1 MKKEQLSRLINSH
14 KRIDTIETPK
24 KKRLS
29 VTLWKYTGRSIVKTI
44 ETYMSELKN
53 DLDIVF
59 KPVKKFTKKHLK
71 GVDSSTLFDG
81 QSDTSQRGTHT
92 LQENGY
98 QEKPLLK
105 KEPEFVNWFAVDE
118 KPSESK
124 IEQKKVITLKKS
136 DRTIVGLDAM
146 EDVF

>member
-1 MKKEQLSRLINSH
+1 MKEQLSRLINSH
-14 KRIDTIETPK
+14 KRIDTIDKPK
-24 KKRLS
+24 KKRMS

-44 ETYMSELKN
+44 EYFYSDLKT
-53 DLDIVF
+53 DLDIIF

-71 GVDSSTLFDG
+71 GVDSSTLFESG
-81 QSDTSQRGTHT
+81 QSSQSTDQRGTHT
-92 LQENGY
+92 LHAGNKEV
-98 QEKPLLK
+98 PA

-124 IEQKKVITLKKS
+124 KEQKKVITLKK
-136 DRTIVGLDAM
+136 DDGTIVGLDAI

>member
-1 MKKEQLSRLINSH
+1 MKEQLSRLINSH
-14 KRIDTIETPK
+14 KRIDTIDKPK

-29 VTLWKYTGRSIVKTI
+29 VTLWKYTGRSIIKTV
-44 ETYMSELKN
+44 EYFSSEFKN
-53 DLDIVF
+53 DLNIIF

-71 GVDSSTLFDG
+71 GVDSSTLLVTEND
-81 QSDTSQRGTHT
+81 QEQRGTHT

-124 IEQKKVITLKKS
+124 KDEKKVITLKK
-136 DRTIVGLDAM
+136 DDGTIVGLDAI

>member
-1 MKKEQLSRLINSH
+1 MKEQLSRLINSH
-14 KRIDTIETPK
+14 KRIDTIDKPK
-24 KKRLS
+24 KKRMS

-44 ETYMSELKN
+44 EYFYSDLKT
-53 DLDIVF
+53 DLDIIF

-81 QSDTSQRGTHT
+81 QSVTENDTSQRGTHT
-92 LQENGY
+92 PTSVERLDRA
-98 QEKPLLK
+98 
-105 KEPEFVNWFAVDE
+105 EPEFVNWFAVDE

-124 IEQKKVITLKKS
+124 KDEKKVITLKKS
-136 DRTIVGLDAM
+136 DGTIVGLDAI

>member
-1 MKKEQLSRLINSH
+1 MKDQLSRLINSH
-14 KRIDTIETPK
+14 KRIDTIDKPK

-44 ETYMSELKN
+44 EHFYSDLKT
-53 DLDIVF
+53 DLDIIF

-71 GVDSSTLFDG
+71 GVDSTTLLVTEND
-81 QSDTSQRGTHT
+81 QEQRGTHT

-124 IEQKKVITLKKS
+124 KDEKKVITLKK
-136 DRTIVGLDAM
+136 DDGTIVGLDAI

>member
-1 MKKEQLSRLINSH
+1 MKDQLSRLINAH
-14 KRIDTIETPK
+14 KRIDTLDKPK
-24 KKRLS
+24 KKRMS

-44 ETYMSELKN
+44 EYFSTEFKH
-53 DLDIVF
+53 DLDIIF

-92 LQENGY
+92 LQENVY
-98 QEKPLLK
+98 QEKPLMK

-124 IEQKKVITLKKS
+124 KDEKKVITLKKD
-136 DRTIVGLDAM
+136 DRTIVGLDAI

>member
-1 MKKEQLSRLINSH
+1 MKEQLSRLINSH
-14 KRIDTIETPK
+14 KRIDTIDKPK
-24 KKRLS
+24 KKRMS

-44 ETYMSELKN
+44 EYFYSDLKT
-53 DLDIVF
+53 DLDIIF

-71 GVDSSTLFDG
+71 GVDSTTLLVTEND
-81 QSDTSQRGTHT
+81 QEQRGTHT

-124 IEQKKVITLKKS
+124 KDEKKVITLKK
-136 DRTIVGLDAM
+136 DDGTIVGLDAI

>member
-1 MKKEQLSRLINSH
+1 MKDQLSRLINAH
-14 KRIDTIETPK
+14 KRIDTLDKPK
-24 KKRLS
+24 KKRMS

-44 ETYMSELKN
+44 EYFSTEFKH
-53 DLDIVF
+53 DLDIIF

-92 LQENGY
+92 LQENVY
-98 QEKPLLK
+98 QEKPLMK

-124 IEQKKVITLKKS
+124 KDEKKVITLKK
-136 DRTIVGLDAM
+136 DDGTIVGLDAM

>member
-14 KRIDTIETPK
+14 KRVDSIETPK

-44 ETYMSELKN
+44 ETYMSDLKN

-71 GVDSSTLFDG
+71 GVDPTTLLVTKND
-81 QSDTSQRGTHT
+81 QEKRGTHT
-92 LQENGY
+92 LPDNVVGY
-98 QEKPLLK
+98 KDKPS
-105 KEPEFVNWFAVDE
+105 KEPEFINWFAVDE

-124 IEQKKVITLKKS
+124 KEQKKIITLKKS
-136 DRTIVGLDAM
+136 DGTIVGLDAM

>member
-14 KRIDTIETPK
+14 KRVDTIETPK

-71 GVDSSTLFDG
+71 GVDSSTLLVTEND
-81 QSDTSQRGTHT
+81 QCERGTHT
-92 LQENGY
+92 LQDKSKVTERNFG
-98 QEKPLLK
+98 
-105 KEPEFVNWFAVDE
+105 KEDEFVNWFAVDE

-124 IEQKKVITLKKS
+124 IEHKKVITLKKS
-136 DRTIVGLDAM
+136 DGTIVGLDAM

>member
-1 MKKEQLSRLINSH
+1 MQKHLTLGK
-14 KRIDTIETPK
+14 
-24 KKRLS
+24 
-29 VTLWKYTGRSIVKTI
+29 TLWKYTGRSIVKTI
-44 ETYMSELKN
+44 ETYMSDLKN

-118 KPSESK
+118 KPSESTNESPEFILEK
-124 IEQKKVITLKKS
+124 EEYFQNFFFLY
-136 DRTIVGLDAM
+136 
-146 EDVF
+146 

>member
-1 MKKEQLSRLINSH
+1 MKEQLSRLINSH
-14 KRIDTIETPK
+14 NRIDTIDKPK

-44 ETYMSELKN
+44 EYFYSDLKT
-53 DLDIVF
+53 DLDIIF

-71 GVDSSTLFDG
+71 GVDSTTLFNNEV
-81 QSDTSQRGTHT
+81 TERNHVSQRGTHT
-92 LQENGY
+92 PTSVERLDRA
-98 QEKPLLK
+98 
-105 KEPEFVNWFAVDE
+105 EPEFVNWFAVDE

-124 IEQKKVITLKKS
+124 KDEKKVITLKK
-136 DRTIVGLDAM
+136 DDGTIVGLDAI